1 MATLSD
7 LIARVALD
15 LNDTGHAIWSSA
27 ELTAYL
33 QRALAAYS
41 RCDPQRLDA
50 VIPSQEGVREYPLSA
65 IGPFM
70 EITDLWY
77 PYDPA
82 APAHPPRRPE
92 WALILSKTYYL
103 GVADA
108 PTGQPHD
115 QMRLFFTAP
124 HTLQGLDGAAAT
136 TLDADGEGIVALG
149 AAAYAAEARARGLMG
164 AVTVS
169 ADTPRQW
176 AAWAEAR
183 MARFEE
189 ALREVRRRRVAA
201 PDPRVAVAA
210 PV

>member
-15 LNDTGHAIWSSA
+15 LGDAGHAIWSSA

-33 QRALAAYS
+33 RRALAAYS
-41 RCDPQRLDA
+41 RCDPQRLDV
-50 VIPSQEGVREYPLSA
+50 VIPSTAGLREYPLA
-65 IGPFM
+65 ALGPFM

-82 APAHPPRRPE
+82 APVHPPRRPE

-108 PTGQPHD
+108 PTGGPHD

-124 HTLQGLDGAAAT
+124 HTLEGLDDAEET

-149 AAAYAAEARARGLMG
+149 AAAFAAEARARGLLG

-169 ADTPRQW
+169 VDTPRQW

-183 MARFEE
+183 LARFEE
-189 ALREVRRRRVAA
+189 ALQGVRRRRVAA
-201 PDPRVAVAA
+201 PDPRVAVEMA
-210 PV
+210 V